1 MMKDKIKCILVDDE
15 PMAIDILKTHLSKIE
30 KVKIIGTCNNAT
42 EAFNIIGNEQID
54 LIFLDIN
61 MPGISGISFA
71 KSIHSSIK
79 IIFTTAYREYAID
92 GFNLHAVDYL
102 LKPISYERLLDAL
115 NNFSETYNHLS
126 NSKIQKEELPP
137 FIFIRVD
144 RRMVKLIFGEILYI
158 ESLSDYLK
166 IHLLKGGNLVIRE
179 TITNIS
185 EKLPSKQFFRIHRS
199 FIININEIE
208 SFSNEE
214 VIIRSNSLPISRSY
228 KEQVHNYL
236 NSFK

>member
-30 KVKIIGTCNNAT
+30 KVKIIGTCSNAT
-42 EAFNIIGNEQID
+42 EAFNLIGNEKID

-71 KSIHSSIK
+71 KSINSSIK
-79 IIFTTAYREYAID
+79 IIFTTAYREFAVD

-102 LKPISYERLLDAL
+102 LKPISYERLLDAI
-115 NNFSETYNHLS
+115 NNYSATHQKSTSPLSESEEPLS
-126 NSKIQKEELPP
+126 

-144 RRMVKLIFGEILYI
+144 RRMVKLIFEDILCV

-166 IHLLKGGNLVIRE
+166 IHLKDNEVLVIRD
-179 TITNIS
+179 TITNIAN
-185 EKLPSKQFFRIHRS
+185 KLPAQQFLRIHRS
-199 FIININEIE
+199 FIVNINEI
-208 SFSNEE
+208 SSYNNEE
-214 VIIRSNSLPISRSY
+214 IIIQEKSLPISRSF
-228 KEQVHNYL
+228 KEHVISYL
-236 NSFK
+236 NNFQ